1 MPKRSRHSLVWPSCS
16 CYFLIAAEVFGLG
29 AFFEM
34 VGILEGFAPLPGL
47 LGVSEV
53 SEQTDRES

>member
-1 MPKRSRHSLVWPSCS
+1 MHKCHSTPRLRPSCWY
-16 CYFLIAAEVFGLG
+16 YFLSAAEVLGLG